1 VAQDDWRVT
10 VTLHP
15 DQTGWLRRRL
25 HEAEIEGK
33 ARERLGGRVIVGGGE
48 EENVVYL
55 YAATSDAAHEAQRI
69 VADLLED
76 ESVDAHFAVD
86 CWHPAEERW
95 EPENVPLPATPTELE
110 AEHERME
117 EDEIR
122 ESEELGGAL
131 WEVRIE
137 LASHGDAT
145 ELADRLEGERGISVI
160 RRWKYVILGA
170 DTEEQGHEI
179 AGEVKDLL
187 PPGATI
193 HVEPSGTLVW
203 QLMPANPFAVL
214 GGLGT

>member
-15 DQTGWLRRRL
+15 EQTGWLRRTL
-25 HEAEIEGK
+25 HEAEIESE

-69 VADLLED
+69 VADLLEEED
-76 ESVDAHFAVD
+76 VGAHFAVD
-86 CWHPAEERW
+86 RWHPVEERW
-95 EPENVPLPATPTELE
+95 EPEAVPLPTTPAEVE

-117 EDEIR
+117 ADEIA

-137 LASHGDAT
+137 LDSHGDAT
-145 ELADRLEGERGISVI
+145 ELADRLEGERDIPVL

-170 DTEEQGHEI
+170 DTEEQGNEI
-179 AGEVKDLL
+179 ADEVKDLL
-187 PPGATI
+187 PAGATI

-203 QLMPANPFAVL
+203 QLLPANPFSVL